1 MSAQDRASELLAQIE
16 AKADESINAIRE
28 RAAALRE
35 QLEQGMLNLQSSG
48 PQQSAAS
55 PAQSGAEADLNWDL
69 EAEANA
75 EHQAPVEPAL
85 AEEPPPSDDDLR
97 FTAPEPA
104 QSFKDEL
111 DVATDEFGI
120 PLGD

>member
-1 MSAQDRASELLAQIE
+1 
-16 AKADESINAIRE
+16 
-28 RAAALRE
+28 
-35 QLEQGMLNLQSSG
+35 
-48 PQQSAAS
+48 
-55 PAQSGAEADLNWDL
+55 LNWDL

-75 EHQAPVEPAL
+75 ESQAKVEPAL
-85 AEEPPPSDDDLR
+85 ADEPPLDDIR

>member
-1 MSAQDRASELLAQIE
+1 MSAQDRASELLAHIE
-16 AKADESINAIRE
+16 AKAEESIAAIRE
-28 RAAALRE
+28 RAAAVRE
-35 QLEQGMLNLQSSG
+35 QLEAGMLNLQPAG
-48 PQQSAAS
+48 
-55 PAQSGAEADLNWDL
+55 PAQSGSASSQSAPEAELNWDL

-75 EHQAPVEPAL
+75 EAQADAAPAIV
-85 AEEPPPSDDDLR
+85 ADEPPLDDIR
-97 FTAPEPA
+97 YTAPEPA

>member
-1 MSAQDRASELLAQIE
+1 MSAQDRAAELLAQIE
-16 AKADESINAIRE
+16 AKADESINSLRE
-28 RAAALRE
+28 RAASVRE
-35 QLEQGMLNLQSSG
+35 KLEQGMLNLQSTA
-48 PQQSAAS
+48 PQSSASA
-55 PAQSGAEADLNWDL
+55 PTTGHPEAELNWDL
-69 EAEANA
+69 ETEANA
-75 EHQAPVEPAL
+75 ESQASAEPVA
-85 AEEPPPSDDDLR
+85 AEEPPLDDIR